1 MNRNLLGRL
10 NSLEDSHDTNS
21 GRLHLEFWEAIPLE
35 QVAPKTCQL
44 IESLYKDGCDPP
56 DPIEALIVK

>member
-35 QVAPKTCQL
+35 QVAPETRQL
-44 IESLYKDGCDPP
+44 IESLLEDGCDPP
-56 DPIEALIVK
+56 DTVEALIVK